1 MKIIFRFL
9 DFILLFLIT
18 VFIFG
23 IFTLEDTTYL
33 MLFIVLTVSLIS
45 YFILNYIY
53 RIKLFRFI
61 KIQKEELKKEELNLE
76 NKFDDIKD
84 GRFKDLK
91 EYKAYMGE
99 KNLISLL
106 NSDKIKGKKRI
117 ISNLVIGGKG
127 NFTTEID
134 VILFHT
140 GGIFVFESK
149 NWVGDLTG
157 KVEERE
163 WKCEYSN
170 GESISVLNPL
180 IQNDTHIRA
189 LRDLLAYNNNR
200 AYKSF
205 VVFTNRI
212 GKLNINKEKGKWI
225 NLCRQSE
232 LLVKLQKQIDYSKN
246 ILSELEVDDL
256 ADALESYMNSFPENK
271 YLHRNKFHN

>member
-127 NFTTEID
+127 NFTTE
-134 VILFHT
+134 
-140 GGIFVFESK
+140 
-149 NWVGDLTG
+149 
-157 KVEERE
+157 
-163 WKCEYSN
+163 
-170 GESISVLNPL
+170 
-180 IQNDTHIRA
+180 
-189 LRDLLAYNNNR
+189 
-200 AYKSF
+200 
-205 VVFTNRI
+205 
-212 GKLNINKEKGKWI
+212 
-225 NLCRQSE
+225 
-232 LLVKLQKQIDYSKN
+232 
-246 ILSELEVDDL
+246 
-256 ADALESYMNSFPENK
+256 
-271 YLHRNKFHN
+271 